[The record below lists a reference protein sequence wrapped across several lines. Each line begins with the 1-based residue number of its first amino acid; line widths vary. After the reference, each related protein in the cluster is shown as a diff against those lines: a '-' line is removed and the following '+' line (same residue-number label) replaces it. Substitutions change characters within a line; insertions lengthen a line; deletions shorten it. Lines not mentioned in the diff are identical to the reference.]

1 MTMKKNITIT
11 HEDKKYTL
19 EFNRTSIRAMER
31 QGFVASKLED
41 MPMSMIMHLFSGA
54 FMMHHRNIGSAE
66 VDKIYESL
74 SNKEELLAKLSEMYS
89 DPIIALMEDPTEDE
103 GNAEW
108 EASW

>member
-1 MTMKKNITIT
+1 MAAKNIVLTY
-11 HEDKKYTL
+11 EDKKYTL
-19 EFNRTSIRAMER
+19 EFNRKTIRAMER

-54 FMMHHRNIGSAE
+54 FMMHHRNITENE
-66 VDKIYESL
+66 VDKIYESIR
-74 SNKEELLAKLSEMYS
+74 NKEDFLAKLSEMYS
-89 DPIIALMEDPTEDE
+89 DPIVALMDEPEEDE

>member
-1 MTMKKNITIT
+1 MAAKNIFLTY
-11 HEDKKYTL
+11 EDKKYTL
-19 EFNRTSIRAMER
+19 EFNRKTIRAMER

-54 FMMHHRNIGSAE
+54 FMMHHRNITESE
-66 VDKIYESL
+66 VDKIYESIR
-74 SNKEELLAKLSEMYS
+74 NKEDFLAKLSEMYS
-89 DPIIALMEDPTEDE
+89 YPIVALMDEPEEDE

>member
-1 MTMKKNITIT
+1 MAAKNIVLTY
-11 HEDKKYTL
+11 EDKKYTL
-19 EFNRTSIRAMER
+19 EFNRKTIRAMER

-54 FMMHHRNIGSAE
+54 FMMHHRNITESE
-66 VDKIYESL
+66 VDKIYESIR
-74 SNKEELLAKLSEMYS
+74 NKEDFLAKLSEMYS
-89 DPIIALMEDPTEDE
+89 DPIVALMDEPEEDE

>member
-1 MTMKKNITIT
+1 MAAKHINLNY
-11 HEDKKYTL
+11 EDKKYTL
-19 EFNRTSIRAMER
+19 EFNRKTIRAMER

-54 FMMHHRNIGSAE
+54 FMMHHRNITESE
-66 VDKIYESL
+66 VDKIYESIR
-74 SNKEELLAKLSEMYS
+74 NKEDFLAKLSEMYS
-89 DPIIALMEDPTEDE
+89 DPIVALMDEPEEDE